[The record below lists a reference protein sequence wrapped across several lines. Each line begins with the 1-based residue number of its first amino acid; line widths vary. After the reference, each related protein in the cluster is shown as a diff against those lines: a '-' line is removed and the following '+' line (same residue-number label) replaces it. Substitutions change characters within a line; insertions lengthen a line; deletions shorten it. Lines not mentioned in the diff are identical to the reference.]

1 MLEWGEACGQNSD
14 DTCTGAWQPGQ
25 QAREKT
31 ARKEPCSGRT
41 GPDSGS
47 GIATPDSQHSLLLRP
62 ENHCDSGGLEP
73 SPPVGPRHR
82 ECRPQSTPEI
92 PVTAAQGPRRCWS
105 LQVLGRPGR
114 GLAARFPGRKV
125 PRPRMPGPRS
135 CAAGGYSFRLC
146 AVRRPRRRA
155 PVIYSRRLALRGR
168 CAWGCCLAK
177 SCLPFEIKWFSKEL
191 SVDCSCSHLQCF
203 RKRELSNR
211 AEVLGSLF
219 QQRRATQLGSRPRP
233 QHRTFGKVCS
243 VKLSQALSLT
253 EMSHTERGVGFQTF

>member
-1 MLEWGEACGQNSD
+1 MAAWSRPRLWVRGTGNAGPRAPRRFLSQQLKGLDAAGPCRSWEGRA
-14 DTCTGAWQPGQ
+14 GAWQ
-25 QAREKT
+25 R
-31 ARKEPCSGRT
+31 
-41 GPDSGS
+41 
-47 GIATPDSQHSLLLRP
+47 
-62 ENHCDSGGLEP
+62 
-73 SPPVGPRHR
+73 
-82 ECRPQSTPEI
+82 
-92 PVTAAQGPRRCWS
+92 
-105 LQVLGRPGR
+105 
-114 GLAARFPGRKV
+114 RFPGRKV
-125 PRPRMPGPRS
+125 PRPRTPGPRTPGPRS

-168 CAWGCCLAK
+168 CAWGCRLAK

-203 RKRELSNR
+203 RKRELSDR

-243 VKLSQALSLT
+243 VRLSQALSLT